1 MSADPTDADRSALLA
16 ALTSAVIWAEAVAK
30 HPRTYAHLRVGFAER
45 LTEARTAE
53 AAYRG
58 DGTSPITDAIQRSA
72 RGKR

>member
-1 MSADPTDADRSALLA
+1 MTTPNPSAHDLLA
-16 ALTSAVIWAEAVAK
+16 ALTSAVIWAEGVAAN
-30 HPRTYAHLRVGFAER
+30 PTYSGHRVTLAER

>member
-1 MSADPTDADRSALLA
+1 MTPTTPNPSAHDLLT
-16 ALTSAVIWAEAVAK
+16 ALTCAVIWAEGVAAN
-30 HPRTYAHLRVGFAER
+30 PTYSGHSVKLAER

>member
-1 MSADPTDADRSALLA
+1 MTPVSPSAHDLLVALDTA
-16 ALTSAVIWAEAVAK
+16 ALWADTVRSD
-30 HPRTYAHLRVGFAER
+30 PDLPGLRVKLAEK

-58 DGTSPITDAIQRSA
+58 DGTSPITDAIQRSV